1 MATQKAEET
10 AQALGAG
17 STPLTP
23 NFSAKDY
30 SIFFAAGAL
39 CCTLS
44 HGGMTPIDV
53 VKTRIQIDP
62 ALKGNSLLTAGRKIV
77 AAEGT
82 KGLLTGFGPTAVG
95 YLLQGGA
102 KFAGYEA
109 AKKYLVEAAGSQEAA
124 VANRTA
130 IYLGGAAIA
139 EFFADIL
146 LTPLEAT
153 RIRLVS
159 DPKYANGLV
168 SGLTKIAST
177 EGISSLYAGF
187 IPILAKQVPYAIG
200 QFTVNERCTEF
211 IYNQM
216 TPEQRQSLS
225 STSQFGITL
234 SSGIVAGFAA
244 AVLSHPADTLLSQIN
259 KGHGPS
265 GSMVYRLYA
274 LGKEAGVRGLFAGLG
289 PRMIMTAGLVS
300 SQFILYG
307 YIKSALG
314 ARPGIEIHKEEVEAK

>member
-1 MATQKAEET
+1 
-10 AQALGAG
+10 
-17 STPLTP
+17 
-23 NFSAKDY
+23 
-30 SIFFAAGAL
+30 
-39 CCTLS
+39 
-44 HGGMTPIDV
+44 MTPIDV

-62 ALKGNSLLTAGRKIV
+62 ALKGDSLLVAGRKIV

-95 YLLQGGA
+95 YLFQGGA

-109 AKKYLVEAAGSQEAA
+109 AKKYLVEASGSQEAA
-124 VANRTA
+124 VRNRTA

-159 DPKYANGLV
+159 DPKYATGLV

-177 EGISSLYAGF
+177 EGFSSLYAGF
-187 IPILAKQVPYAIG
+187 IPILCKQVPYAIG
-200 QFTVNERCTEF
+200 QFTVNERCTEL

-216 TPEQRQSLS
+216 TPEQKESLS
-225 STSQFGITL
+225 PVANFGITL

-244 AVLSHPADTLLSQIN
+244 AILSHPADTLLSQIN
-259 KGHGPS
+259 KGHGPK
-265 GSMVYRLYA
+265 GSMVNRLLI
-274 LGKEAGVRGLFAGLG
+274 LGKEAGVKGLFAGLG

-300 SQFILYG
+300 SQFIMYG
-307 YIKSALG
+307 YIKQALG
-314 ARPGIEIHKEEVEAK
+314 ARPGIEIHKE